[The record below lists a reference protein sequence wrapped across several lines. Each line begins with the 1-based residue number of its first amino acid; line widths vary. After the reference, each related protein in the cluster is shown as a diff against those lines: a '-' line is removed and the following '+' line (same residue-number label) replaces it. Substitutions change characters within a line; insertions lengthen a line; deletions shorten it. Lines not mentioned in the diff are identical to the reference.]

1 MTLKGSIKSKKSG
14 SGIRTEVK
22 VYSFSSEIMYSFDS
36 GFDITAFS
44 DNFTVNTNKEQVY
57 GRIDP
62 IVNYSNTARQ
72 ISWSISFNE
81 DIDNNVATIDGANL
95 DALRALAGDLYPRY
109 DTVGDSYNINVLK
122 SPPLV
127 AIYVAGYVLGTFS
140 FTPKQVFSST
150 AKNNKTAED
159 SKKKEDFFLVGYL
172 DSFGITYDVK
182 TGLVANTNANI
193 QREYSA
199 NFSFTP
205 IHESPGGKNSK
216 GEDLKKG
223 WPWPT

>member
-1 MTLKGSIKSKKSG
+1 
-14 SGIRTEVK
+14 
-22 VYSFSSEIMYSFDS
+22 MYLFNS
-36 GFDITAFS
+36 GFDLTAFS

-81 DIDNNVATIDGANL
+81 DINKNIATLDGLNL

-109 DTVGDSYNINVLK
+109 DTIGDSFNVNVLK

-127 AIYVAGYVLGTFS
+127 AIHVDGYVLGTFS
-140 FTPKQVFSST
+140 FTPKQVFSSLD
-150 AKNNKTAED
+150 AFNKTAED
-159 SKKKEDFFLVGYL
+159 SKKQEDFFLVGYL

-205 IHESPGGKNSK
+205 IHESPGGKQRRQ
-216 GEDLKKG
+216 
-223 WPWPT
+223 